1 MAAGVEVSAH
11 GNVDHEFEIQPDST
25 RVAEVSTKWFRVRDT
40 NGVDVAPEQND
51 ALIPAV
57 RVCIDQLA
65 RG

>member
-1 MAAGVEVSAH
+1 MRPRPTT
-11 GNVDHEFEIQPDST
+11 DT

-40 NGVDVAPEQND
+40 NVDVAPEQND
-51 ALIPAV
+51 VLILAV